1 MARLVALT
9 VLILVVGWFVDGTT
23 EKCSGVPGKKTID
36 VGDCMSGSGKLK
48 VDGDELNFK
57 VLYNK
62 NGPGEPKKIT
72 LTVGKCLMTFDIS
85 PYSTPFPVPIK
96 LDADGY
102 TVGAKLFQCADY
114 NPSST
119 EKVVEFNFTSEKT
132 FPGLEIEFENA
143 IVYEVP
149 ESESEWSL
157 KSWRFWLSISAGIA
171 SFILL
176 LSAISGCIW
185 CSVKLK
191 DDKKKNKKKA
201 LAHGNAVPVK
211 ASKKKQPVKVNQS
224 ITPGGIQLEAK
235 NKAVQANKLQP
246 ITTAKPLINLNDKQT
261 AAVVHEIIN
270 EEFKEVN
277 AQPAKVVK
285 KLKEEVNPPKPVEI
299 EPPSVAPAPE
309 PEPELPNR
317 LVEAAPPEQEND
329 DSVDMTLYPSKSR
342 HGKVIENPHQK
353 ITEYIAHRLKR
364 EEQIVEALERMK
376 RATPMDFTNQ
386 IYTEVPCSLKIA
398 ALENVKHHLTKLRKD
413 GRIRE
418 VSNDTFEPIHK

>member
-1 MARLVALT
+1 MEPLKSVRAFRARRRLMLAT
-9 VLILVVGWFVDGTT
+9 AW
-23 EKCSGVPGKKTID
+23 
-36 VGDCMSGSGKLK
+36 SGSGKLK

-85 PYSTPFPVPIK
+85 GRTTEKAFLTFAGPYSTPFPVPIK

-191 DDKKKNKKKA
+191 DDKKKNKKKSFGPWQCCSGEGFKEETA
-201 LAHGNAVPVK
+201 SESQSIYYSWWHSIGSEEQSC
-211 ASKKKQPVKVNQS
+211 ASKQVATYHHCKTTHQS
-224 ITPGGIQLEAK
+224 ER
-235 NKAVQANKLQP
+235 QANRGRSPRDYQRRVQGSECSTGQSRQK
-246 ITTAKPLINLNDKQT
+246 AERRSES
-261 AAVVHEIIN
+261 A
-270 EEFKEVN
+270 
-277 AQPAKVVK
+277 
-285 KLKEEVNPPKPVEI
+285 
-299 EPPSVAPAPE
+299 
-309 PEPELPNR
+309 
-317 LVEAAPPEQEND
+317 EAGRDRTSECCAC
-329 DSVDMTLYPSKSR
+329 SR
-342 HGKVIENPHQK
+342 AR
-353 ITEYIAHRLKR
+353 T
-364 EEQIVEALERMK
+364 
-376 RATPMDFTNQ
+376 
-386 IYTEVPCSLKIA
+386 
-398 ALENVKHHLTKLRKD
+398 
-413 GRIRE
+413 
-418 VSNDTFEPIHK
+418 